1 MNLKEL
7 HNYQSNLNEKLFKES
22 YDREVAKNFKKKGSE
37 LSKLIKSQ
45 ESIQDKTSNTYI
57 SISSQIEALMK
68 KILFKVIE

>member
-1 MNLKEL
+1 MNLKEI
-7 HNYQSNLNEKLFKES
+7 HNYQSNLNEKLFKED